1 MRPEKKKKKDFY
13 LCLYG
18 PMPYISYTQLGSLAD
33 SHSTIV
39 YKLEWQ
45 FKQRVKL
52 INELVNE

>member
-1 MRPEKKKKKDFY
+1 MRPGKKKNFY